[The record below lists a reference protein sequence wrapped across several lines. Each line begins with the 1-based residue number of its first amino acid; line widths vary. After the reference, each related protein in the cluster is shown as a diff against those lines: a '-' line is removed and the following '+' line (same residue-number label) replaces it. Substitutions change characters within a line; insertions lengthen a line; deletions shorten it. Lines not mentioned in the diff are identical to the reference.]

1 VSAAVLYSGRENPPR
16 VRCRKADERMTTETP
31 SNGVSVALI
40 GAGATIIASQQPAG
54 WILVAVGVLWARRKL
69 GE

>member
-1 VSAAVLYSGRENPPR
+1 
-16 VRCRKADERMTTETP
+16 MTTETP

-40 GAGATIIASQQPAG
+40 SAGATIIASQQPAG